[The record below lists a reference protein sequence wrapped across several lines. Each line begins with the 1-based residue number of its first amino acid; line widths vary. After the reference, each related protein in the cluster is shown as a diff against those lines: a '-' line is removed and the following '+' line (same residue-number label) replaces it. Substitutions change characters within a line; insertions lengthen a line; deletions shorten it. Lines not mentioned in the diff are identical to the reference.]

1 VKLNISTC
9 LLDYFSGFVL
19 NPAFVDKGDADGILS
34 EMRRSVE
41 KVGVLWH
48 EFLVKL
54 VGMGSDGVSVMLGKN
69 NGVAAKLRSLQPAMV
84 AVHCYDHK
92 LELAFKDAIKHVS
105 LDTKVTTCLLQG
117 LYYFYHNNALNR

>member
-1 VKLNISTC
+1 
-9 LLDYFSGFVL
+9 
-19 NPAFVDKGDADGILS
+19 
-34 EMRRSVE
+34 MRRSVE
-41 KVGVLWH
+41 KVEVPWH

-84 AVHCYDHK
+84 AVHCYAHK
-92 LELAFKDAIKHVS
+92 LELAFKDAIKHVP

-117 LYYFYHNNALNR
+117 LYYFYHNSALNR

>member
-1 VKLNISTC
+1 MKLNISTC

-92 LELAFKDAIKHVS
+92 LELAFKDAIKHVP

-117 LYYFYHNNALNR
+117 LYYLYHNNALNR

>member
-19 NPAFVDKGDADGILS
+19 NPAFVDKGDAGGILS

-48 EFLVKL
+48 ESLVKL

-92 LELAFKDAIKHVS
+92 LELAFKDAIKHVP

-117 LYYFYHNNALNR
+117 LYYLYHNNALNR

>member
-1 VKLNISTC
+1 
-9 LLDYFSGFVL
+9 
-19 NPAFVDKGDADGILS
+19 
-34 EMRRSVE
+34 MRRSVE

-48 EFLVKL
+48 EFLVKI

-92 LELAFKDAIKHVS
+92 LELAFKDAIKHVP

-117 LYYFYHNNALNR
+117 LYYFYHNSALNR

>member
-1 VKLNISTC
+1 MKLNISTC
-9 LLDYFSGFVL
+9 LLDYFSGFFL

-41 KVGVLWH
+41 KVGVPWH
-48 EFLVKL
+48 EFLEKL

-92 LELAFKDAIKHVS
+92 LELAFKDAIKHVP

-117 LYYFYHNNALNR
+117 LYYLYHNNALNR